1 MLPQLDSV
9 VLYLTLTA
17 VCQSK
22 VRYRTASD
30 SDRPFIKSVG
40 RQIKSVG
47 RQQKAGRYHHPKRA
61 ARLGTPVRSRF
72 CNDGSL
78 LLPTLDRDTAPKV
91 FLVHVMDPLSGSLC
105 DLRASV
111 VRVSLRPELAKTTTT
126 RYNSGY
132 SLIAPISCCAPVAQR
147 LEQQT
152 HNLLVRGSNP
162 CGGTKYLVSV
172 LTLFLLLRRLT
183 FLRSH
188 HYTHDTLED
197 RSLQPRPP
205 LVHVPDCNR
214 TAKLDNGTRC
224 LLRTV
229 NA

>member
-47 RQQKAGRYHHPKRA
+47 RQQKAGRYHHPKGA

-78 LLPTLDRDTAPKV
+78 FLPPLDRDSAPKV
-91 FLVHVMDPLSGSLC
+91 FLVRVMDPLCVSQW
-105 DLRASV
+105 DSV
-111 VRVSLRPELAKTTTT
+111 
-126 RYNSGY
+126 
-132 SLIAPISCCAPVAQR
+132 
-147 LEQQT
+147 
-152 HNLLVRGSNP
+152 
-162 CGGTKYLVSV
+162 
-172 LTLFLLLRRLT
+172 
-183 FLRSH
+183 
-188 HYTHDTLED
+188 
-197 RSLQPRPP
+197 P
-205 LVHVPDCNR
+205 LW
-214 TAKLDNGTRC
+214 
-224 LLRTV
+224 
-229 NA
+229 

>member
-30 SDRPFIKSVG
+30 SDRPF
-40 RQIKSVG
+40 IKSVG

-126 RYNSGY
+126 RYNSGH

-162 CGGTKYLVSV
+162 CGGTKSAGEL
-172 LTLFLLLRRLT
+172 
-183 FLRSH
+183 
-188 HYTHDTLED
+188 
-197 RSLQPRPP
+197 
-205 LVHVPDCNR
+205 
-214 TAKLDNGTRC
+214 
-224 LLRTV
+224 
-229 NA
+229 

>member
-30 SDRPFIKSVG
+30 SDRPF
-40 RQIKSVG
+40 IKSVG

-105 DLRASV
+105 DLRASM

-126 RYNSGY
+126 RYNSGH
-132 SLIAPISCCAPVAQR
+132 SRIAPISCCAPVAQR

-162 CGGTKYLVSV
+162 CGGTNQLAS
-172 LTLFLLLRRLT
+172 
-183 FLRSH
+183 
-188 HYTHDTLED
+188 
-197 RSLQPRPP
+197 
-205 LVHVPDCNR
+205 
-214 TAKLDNGTRC
+214 
-224 LLRTV
+224 
-229 NA
+229 

>member
-40 RQIKSVG
+40 RQ
-47 RQQKAGRYHHPKRA
+47 QKAGRYHHPKRA

-72 CNDGSL
+72 CNDGPL
-78 LLPTLDRDTAPKV
+78 LLPTLDRDPALKV
-91 FLVHVMDPLSGSLC
+91 FLIHVMDPLSGSLC
-105 DLRASV
+105 DLPASV

-126 RYNSGY
+126 RYNSRH

-162 CGGTKYLVSV
+162 CGGTNQLASCLTLTGSWFSTDASSKPRWREDGAICLVLRSRFFLGNLTTLPSFVLVRV
-172 LTLFLLLRRLT
+172 LT
-183 FLRSH
+183 
-188 HYTHDTLED
+188 
-197 RSLQPRPP
+197 
-205 LVHVPDCNR
+205 
-214 TAKLDNGTRC
+214 A
-224 LLRTV
+224 
-229 NA
+229 